1 MNKLYTS
8 PLAWFLM
15 AAGLVAS
22 FIVTDNPVWLG
33 FALFACYRLG
43 IMEERGSAQCVDC
56 GIDQVVR
63 EGDEA
68 ADEIDKDNPY
78 RLTA

>member
-8 PLAWFLM
+8 PFAWFLM
-15 AAGLVAS
+15 AAVLVAA
-22 FIVTDNPVWLG
+22 FVATDNPVWLG

-43 IMEERGSAQCVDC
+43 IMEERGSVQCVDC

-68 ADEIDKDNPY
+68 TDDADRDNPY